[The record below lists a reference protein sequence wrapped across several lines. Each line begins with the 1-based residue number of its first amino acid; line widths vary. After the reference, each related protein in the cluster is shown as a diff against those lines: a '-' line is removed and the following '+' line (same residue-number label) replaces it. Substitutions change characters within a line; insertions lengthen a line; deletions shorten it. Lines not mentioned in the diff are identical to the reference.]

1 MNIEINETY
10 RKAVKHDTYLGFNEI
25 VIHSIYP
32 FRTVTHHTYE
42 RAQSNKFSAW
52 IKRMFKR
59 ELDAYGDINWW
70 SEQSFWKRLK
80 TLRWCF
86 YLPRKKII
94 TVQEYTMI
102 ATIDGE
108 KDINNVF
115 FDDFMESVMDGEYKI
130 VQQSRKKA
138 A

>member
-10 RKAVKHDTYLGFNEI
+10 RKAVKHETFLGFDEI

-42 RAQSNKFSAW
+42 RDHKFSEW
-52 IKRMFKR
+52 IKRVFKP
-59 ELDAYGDINWW
+59 EDAYGEIGFWA
-70 SEQSFWKRLK
+70 SQSFWKRLK

-86 YLPRKKII
+86 YLPRKKIV
-94 TVQEYTMI
+94 TVQEYSMI

-108 KDINNVF
+108 KDISNVF
-115 FDDFMESVMDGEYKI
+115 FEEFIEAVMQGDYKI